1 MAEEQDYISVWAR
14 NAARPSGERGG
25 LSRARIVRAAIELLD
40 AEGLAAFSMRRLGT
54 RLGSG
59 ATSIYW
65 HVANKEEL
73 LELVVDEVLGEMAG
87 SGEREAPG
95 SGWRDTVTAY
105 AYGLRYAIL
114 RHPWLG
120 RLLGSRPAIGPNALM
135 LAERQAAAFR
145 RAGFRGAEIDFAAS
159 TVGSFV
165 IGATA
170 TMVNW
175 QGELARSGR
184 DQHDWMTA
192 LRGLLNAADHP
203 TLISMYTRSSTPR
216 PATPRGEV
224 AFDFGLLCVLDG
236 LEARL
241 RADDPR
247 REAAARSRRSAAP
260 AGTASRPEQKRT
272 RDR

>member
-1 MAEEQDYISVWAR
+1 MAEEQDYVSVWAR
-14 NAARPSGERGG
+14 DAARASGERGG

-40 AEGLAAFSMRRLGT
+40 AEGLTALSMRRLAT

-73 LELVVDEVLGEMAG
+73 LELVMDEVLGEMAA
-87 SGEREAPG
+87 SGERG
-95 SGWRDTVTAY
+95 GGGGDDGWRNTVTAY

-120 RLLGSRPAIGPNALM
+120 RLLGTRPAIGPNALM
-135 LAERQAAAFR
+135 LAERQAAAFQ

-159 TVGSFV
+159 VVGSFV

-170 TMVNW
+170 TTVNW
-175 QGELARSGR
+175 QGELARSGKDQR
-184 DQHDWMTA
+184 DWTNA
-192 LRGLLNAADHP
+192 LHRVLNAADHP
-203 TLISMYTRSSTPR
+203 TLTSMYAHWSTPR
-216 PATPRGEV
+216 PTRPRGEI

-247 REAAARSRRSAAP
+247 HEAAARSHA
-260 AGTASRPEQKRT
+260 EQERT
-272 RDR
+272 GER